1 MLTMVFLHPDRSS
14 PCPLKIPSFSATD
27 VHLGAGGDAVAL
39 VHALQRHA
47 VQGER
52 SWGSSRWL
60 QQAGRIARDIN
71 YINGLF

>member
-52 SWGSSRWL
+52 SWGSKLATTGWAYR
-60 QQAGRIARDIN
+60 QG
-71 YINGLF
+71 YFFY